1 MTQDCSQVVE
11 QVYLN
16 VNVFL
21 RTMVSIVTTLV
32 FMFAITTP
40 LTLVAFVSVPAVV
53 IISMKYGRIMKDLS
67 TRTQKALADANA
79 VADEGLAN
87 MPTVR
92 SFAAEKLES
101 GRFFVAMEGFRKLMN
116 RRAAFYLVY
125 LSSAM
130 MLPQAVT
137 ALVLFYGGKLA
148 MSGQMHAGSLLSFVF
163 YLQTLNSNFSTL
175 GDFYSNMVQAVG
187 AAVRVFELCERKPR
201 SPDMDGCWDE
211 AQERAWKGAGA
222 LQLRDLHFSYP
233 ARPDVKILS
242 GLSLDVAAST
252 VVALVGPSGNGKS
265 TVISLLK
272 RLYHVEEGSI
282 TLDGIPIWNFS
293 HEQFHR
299 VVSIVGQEPVLFART
314 IRENIVL
321 GLENPE
327 KIGGEDLPATG
338 GISLSFREIEDLAT
352 KANAH
357 DFISKMPKGYATE
370 VGERG
375 VQLSGGQKQRIAI
388 ARSLARRPKVLLLDE
403 ATSALDAE
411 SELQVQRAIDS
422 MIAEGSM
429 TVIIIAHRL
438 STVKNSDKICV
449 IKGGQVVEEGKHD
462 ELLSAGGAY
471 FQLVACQLS
480 GSGTSP
486 PAAPEGC

>member
-1 MTQDCSQVVE
+1 MSVRVV
-11 QVYLN
+11 
-16 VNVFL
+16 
-21 RTMVSIVTTLV
+21 
-32 FMFAITTP
+32 
-40 LTLVAFVSVPAVV
+40 VA
-53 IISMKYGRIMKDLS
+53 L
-67 TRTQKALADANA
+67 L
-79 VADEGLAN
+79 
-87 MPTVR
+87 
-92 SFAAEKLES
+92 S
-101 GRFFVAMEGFRKLMN
+101 GRQAAIEAELEMRVDELIQIAERKFR
-116 RRAAFYLVY
+116 A
-125 LSSAM
+125 
-130 MLPQAVT
+130 Q
-137 ALVLFYGGKLA
+137 
-148 MSGQMHAGSLLSFVF
+148 F

-338 GISLSFREIEDLAT
+338 GTSLSFREIEDLAT

-449 IKGGQVVEEGKHD
+449 IKGGQVVEEDRK
-462 ELLSAGGAY
+462 S
-471 FQLVACQLS
+471 VV
-480 GSGTSP
+480 
-486 PAAPEGC
+486 